1 MTSPVSGE
9 DIQISRS
16 AVGVCGKRV
25 GEGEDSRSG
34 APQSI
39 SGLGARL
46 GTCPS
51 LGSVPAPGP
60 GDQHGAGSLQLGWLQ
75 RAACQKAMQKPHI
88 PHSRHAGTP
97 HHCMAPLLLP
107 PSPAC
112 PQVTSEQ
119 AGGAREANPLAR
131 GSPGHGAALVAGYT
145 CFRLALAMFAH
156 PGPLLSARG

>member
-25 GEGEDSRSG
+25 AEERIRGVGHLRASVVW
-34 APQSI
+34 
-39 SGLGARL
+39 
-46 GTCPS
+46 
-51 LGSVPAPGP
+51 VPAWGHVPPWAQSPLRGQGTSMELGPFSWAGCRGQHAKRQCRSLTSLTPGV
-60 GDQHGAGSLQLGWLQ
+60 LGPPITAWLS
-75 RAACQKAMQKPHI
+75 P
-88 PHSRHAGTP
+88 
-97 HHCMAPLLLP
+97 LLP

-145 CFRLALAMFAH
+145 CFCLALAMFAH